1 MWAELMR
8 FSLALLSCLI
18 LVACGKTGALFLPE
32 KPQTQPETPQ
42 QDTELQNEQSQSQDT
57 ATGGKAD

>member
-1 MWAELMR
+1 
-8 FSLALLSCLI
+8 LSCLI